1 MEPLITL
8 VTVAALLLL
17 AGELGVLRFRRST
30 AALRGGLAAMFL
42 LTGGAHFVGMRQELV
57 AMVPPALPAP
67 ELLVTLTGGIELG
80 CALGLLW
87 PRTVRGS
94 AAVLS
99 ALLVVMFPANVY
111 ASGGDVPWWDRLGPR
126 TAMQCVFLAATVI
139 VLVRHGRAVAEAA
152 PDPRLS
158 PPPPGPSPGRRRW
171 TRRL

>member
-8 VTVAALLLL
+8 VAVTGLLLL
-17 AGELGVLRFRRST
+17 AGEFGAVRFQRSE
-30 AALRGGLAAMFL
+30 AALRGGLAAVFL

-67 ELLVTLTGGIELG
+67 ELLVTLTGTAELA

-87 PRTVRGS
+87 SRTARVS

-99 ALLVVMFPANVY
+99 ALLVVMFPANVH

-126 TAMQCVFLAATVI
+126 TAVQCVFLAATVS
-139 VLVRHGRAVAEAA
+139 VLVCHGRAAA
-152 PDPRLS
+152 GSAGTAPSDS
-158 PPPPGPSPGRRRW
+158 PPGSHRS
-171 TRRL
+171 